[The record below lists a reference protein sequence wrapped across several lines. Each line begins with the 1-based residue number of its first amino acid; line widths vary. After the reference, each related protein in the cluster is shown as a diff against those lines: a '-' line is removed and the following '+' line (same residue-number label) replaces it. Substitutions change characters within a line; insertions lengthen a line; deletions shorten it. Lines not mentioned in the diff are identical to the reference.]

1 MSAGQAG
8 TVKFLLHHH
17 ANPNLKDHRDEAPLH
32 AAVRTGNLEVVEV
45 FQILIDFNQVF
56 NRPFYRYG
64 GQIEFTRFKEYY
76 GMPSGHSLSLIGLFG
91 RKENFTV
98 CISGKRRS
106 LIHPNTAQRSFL
118 PITIFFLGELKEKL
132 AWKTRVNTERVYR
145 IVFMP
150 PGHPIIVLQTLINS
164 IWPPYR

>member
-64 GQIEFTRFKEYY
+64 GQIEFTTGADLGKILTDFFHERQR
-76 GMPSGHSLSLIGLFG
+76 
-91 RKENFTV
+91 RK
-98 CISGKRRS
+98 
-106 LIHPNTAQRSFL
+106 
-118 PITIFFLGELKEKL
+118 FLGGIQGL
-132 AWKTRVNTERVYR
+132 A
-145 IVFMP
+145 P
-150 PGHPIIVLQTLINS
+150 H
-164 IWPPYR
+164 